1 MSSALGIRA
10 QLSPSTLPPAWTLRG
25 FLARK
30 ASLLRDAHK
39 GALPPSTPPAGSLSQ
54 LPAGVQSAVAS
65 LERGLQVS
73 LEAPLASCDCPQWV
87 TVCSNPTSHFT
98 PNLAGLVQA
107 LVSPPGTLSVETH
120 PSRPSTRLS
129 NVSFG
134 FFCVFIINIMIYKY
148 WEWP

>member
-98 PNLAGLVQA
+98 PNLAGLWLPSYKLWSV
-107 LVSPPGTLSVETH
+107 LLELSLLRLTRHVPVRGSPMCL
-120 PSRPSTRLS
+120 LD
-129 NVSFG
+129 
-134 FFCVFIINIMIYKY
+134 FFVCLL
-148 WEWP
+148 